1 MASTQEKTKVIYA
14 ELTKALT
21 NIHTIQRGIAVDKKL
36 DRDAVQSVVHS
47 MQVVRALFTAQ
58 EEPEASAVEGDR
70 T

>member
-21 NIHTIQRGIAVDKKL
+21 NIHTIQRGIAVDKML
-36 DRDAVQSVVHS
+36 DKDAVQSVIAS

-58 EEPEASAVEGDR
+58 EEPEASAVEVDL

>member
-21 NIHTIQRGIAVDKKL
+21 NIHTIQRGIAVDKNLNK
-36 DRDAVQSVVHS
+36 DAVQAVIDS
-47 MQVVRALFTAQ
+47 MQAVRALFTAQ

-70 T
+70 A

>member
-21 NIHTIQRGIAVDKKL
+21 NIHIIQRGIAVDKILNKA
-36 DRDAVQSVVHS
+36 AVQSVIDS
-47 MQVVRALFTAQ
+47 MQVVRTLFTAQ
-58 EEPEASAVEGDR
+58 EEPEASAVEVDQ

>member
-1 MASTQEKTKVIYA
+1 MDSTQEKTKVIYA

-21 NIHTIQRGIAVDKKL
+21 NIHTIQRGIAVDKNLNK
-36 DRDAVQSVVHS
+36 DAVQSVIDS

-58 EEPEASAVEGDR
+58 EEPEASAVEVDQ

>member
-1 MASTQEKTKVIYA
+1 MASTQEKTNVIYA

-21 NIHTIQRGIAVDKKL
+21 NIHTIQRGITVDKKL
-36 DRDAVQSVVHS
+36 DKDAVQSVIDS
-47 MQVVRALFTAQ
+47 MQVVRSLFTAQ